1 MTRCDRKR
9 PTKLLGLA
17 LSVILALSLG
27 GCYSRREIELT
38 GFILAVGLDRG
49 EELPLRLV
57 AQLAVPAAVAGE
69 RDGGGD
75 QPSVLLSAEGN
86 TISEAIQELSMVTP
100 DRLFWGHADIVI
112 FTVEAIE
119 GGLGRVVDIVL
130 REREFRPAARIYV
143 TEEDLDELLS
153 VEFPTQPMNASY
165 IERLSERSTS
175 YSMSLLA
182 TVKDL
187 GCASVSSECAL
198 LVPVLKLDQSSLA
211 GMQNGDGKSLRLE
224 GSAIISSAGLLGQ
237 LNGTET
243 RGALWA
249 LGRAGETS
257 VSLVRPADITGFVG
271 VRVLRSWSEVTVH
284 VNQEQVEDSIV
295 KIVVRG
301 EADLTEIQDDQP
313 YQDVEDLTSI
323 NAALNDAI
331 MSETRAALTKA
342 QTMAA
347 DVFGLAERFRQSM
360 AAKQWRD
367 VRGRWPAVFQQLRID
382 VQADFSVR
390 RRGMRT

>member
-187 GCASVSSECAL
+187 GCASVSSECA
-198 LVPVLKLDQSSLA
+198 A
-211 GMQNGDGKSLRLE
+211 
-224 GSAIISSAGLLGQ
+224 
-237 LNGTET
+237 
-243 RGALWA
+243 
-249 LGRAGETS
+249 
-257 VSLVRPADITGFVG
+257 
-271 VRVLRSWSEVTVH
+271 RSC
-284 VNQEQVEDSIV
+284 
-295 KIVVRG
+295 
-301 EADLTEIQDDQP
+301 
-313 YQDVEDLTSI
+313 
-323 NAALNDAI
+323 
-331 MSETRAALTKA
+331 A
-342 QTMAA
+342 QA
-347 DVFGLAERFRQSM
+347 
-360 AAKQWRD
+360 
-367 VRGRWPAVFQQLRID
+367 
-382 VQADFSVR
+382 
-390 RRGMRT
+390 